1 MGKKWFPLARMKD
14 SFQNKVSTRPEKN
27 CQKLAEMPQN

>member
-27 CQKLAEMPQN
+27 CHWQKCLKIR